1 MIKRTVKVNE
11 NGRRIGED
19 HPRAKMTDAEV
30 DLLLELRDD
39 GWSYGSLAR
48 KFEVSKSQVRN
59 IVQGRQRVQVVVR
72 HKVVYM
78 TDGDVE

>member
-1 MIKRTVKVNE
+1 MKVNE

-19 HPRAKMTDAEV
+19 HQRAKMTDAEV
-30 DLLLELRDD
+30 DLLLAMRDD

-59 IVQGRQRVQVVVR
+59 IVQGRQRCQVVCG
-72 HKVVYM
+72 HKQIRVYI
-78 TDGDVE
+78 TNGDVE